1 MKRMKTLYCKPA
13 LVALLLLAAGAF
25 SGCEKYDMDIVG
37 EVDIYLL
44 DEYNR
49 KSDSYAILN
58 TGIVLEATPVL
69 TYDEIRSYNSK
80 SRTFDIDPAAAERMK
95 DLFGSAFAVA
105 IDGEVIYTGYF
116 WLPFSSQIVDWI
128 VTDLLTLET
137 SARLE
142 MDLGYPSL
150 MEGMKI
156 PDKRNDRRVL
166 SVFQRDGKLID

>member
-1 MKRMKTLYCKPA
+1 MKRIKTMYCKPA
-13 LVALLLLAAGAF
+13 LIVLLLLTVVSI
-25 SGCEKYDMDIVG
+25 SGCEKYDKNIDG

-49 KSDSYAILN
+49 KSDSYAILS

-80 SRTFDIDPAAAERMK
+80 SCTFDIDPAAAERMK
-95 DLFGSAFAVA
+95 DLYQSAFAVT
-105 IDGEVIYTGYF
+105 IDGEIIYTGYF
-116 WLPFSSQIVDWI
+116 WSPLSSQIVDWV
-128 VTDLLTLET
+128 VTDMLTLET

-150 MEGMKI
+150 MEGMEI

-166 SVFQRDGKLID
+166 SVFHRDGKLID